1 MYGLYKF
8 LHKSVGL
15 GCEGVEGGLIPRPIS
30 AVVPK
35 NGGTKDI
42 GLSRRLD

>member
-15 GCEGVEGGLIPRPIS
+15 GCERLEGGLVPRPIS

-35 NGGTKDI
+35 KMAALRWI
-42 GLSRRLD
+42 LV